1 MNRGALNAKVRE
13 IGRFNNAIADS
24 VIDGYLN
31 EAAVQFARD
40 THILMKTVSKVVEEK
55 FSLGTDEA
63 FNLTIETAGGGYLVN
78 AVDVVLGSAQ
88 DDATGATLASA
99 LQAIIQGT
107 GVAAT
112 ATTVSYSQSTKKFT
126 INASAETATCDSITV
141 APPKAPQTYFDAAY
155 KLFGILVSDTD
166 EDDAYVG
173 AVSPYGQSEMK
184 LPSDFLEMDEII
196 YRDEYYRPL
205 QPEIYRWRNDTSGD
219 PDFFSIYAQGSGDYI
234 RFTAQP
240 QTIDTRIEMHYAYK
254 PAAIATGSAA
264 DSTSFPFNASYD
276 YALIFYAIY
285 LTKLGGTPS
294 ELQSA
299 FAFKALYNERKEQA
313 EVDICAQVGGGYRMS
328 ARGRRGL

>member
-1 MNRGALNAKVRE
+1 MNRGALNDKVRE
-13 IGRFNNAIADS
+13 IGRFNTAVADS

-31 EAAVQFARD
+31 EAAVMFARD
-40 THILMKTVSKVVEEK
+40 THILMKTLTKVIEEK
-55 FSLGTDEA
+55 FSLGTNEA
-63 FNLTIETAGGGYLVN
+63 FNLTIGTGGGGYLVN
-78 AVDVVLGSAQ
+78 AVDVVLGTAQ
-88 DDATGATLASA
+88 TDVTGVALATA

-112 ATTVSYSQSTKKFT
+112 ATTVSYSQSTRKFT
-126 INASAETATCDSITV
+126 INASAETATCDSITI
-141 APPKAPQTYFDAAY
+141 APPAAPQTYYDASY
-155 KLFGILVSDTD
+155 KLFGVLVTDTD
-166 EDDAYVG
+166 AADLYVG
-173 AVSPYGQSEMK
+173 AVAPYCQAEMK

-205 QPEIYRWRNDTSGD
+205 QPEIYRWRNDTDGD

-234 RFTAQP
+234 RFTAHP
-240 QTIDTRIEMHYAYK
+240 QTIDTRIEMRYAYK
-254 PAAIATGSAA
+254 PAAITTGSGS
-264 DSTSFPFNASYD
+264 DTTSFPFNASYD

-299 FAFKALYNERKEQA
+299 FAFKALYNEQKEQA
-313 EVDICAQVGGGYRMS
+313 EIDICAQVGGGYDMT